1 MESQRDYR
9 GYEAKNIQSFDT
21 KNGYAFRVSLYH
33 NNEMLGT
40 VFNEGRGGCHSYEPF
55 QLEAKISSDAETFCR
70 ETDGWWQDYSDDEL
84 ETYAEWAD
92 WFVYELMEHAE
103 WQARIKSATSVSGDM
118 KAHEK

>member
-1 MESQRDYR
+1 MPKFKVTVIAKDYWTAVV
-9 GYEAKNIQSFDT
+9 EADNEDEAEDLATDLCQAGLAS
-21 KNGYAFRVSLYH
+21 VSEKERIPNLKYLDS
-33 NNEMLGT
+33 EWY
-40 VFNEGRGGCHSYEPF
+40 F
-55 QLEAKISSDAETFCR
+55 KDAETFCR